1 MSVASAATQ
10 RLSRAP
16 VPPSFGAC
24 EPTRPAHAATAQV
37 AYTTGV
43 VLVRCPGCR
52 NLHLV
57 ADHLGYF
64 DDGDGVANGSG
75 RGGGGGSG
83 IDVES
88 IMRARGEAVR
98 TGRIG
103 DGSADAFVTELTPAD
118 AAVLA
123 SPTKSVSLATG
134 APVTEEYERRPG
146 GSPPGAFSIGAATVA
161 TPAVASASAAAA
173 AALPPGDASSGRPR

>member
-1 MSVASAATQ
+1 M
-10 RLSRAP
+10 SRAP
-16 VPPSFGAC
+16 VLASFDAR
-24 EPTRPAHAATAQV
+24 EPTRPTHAATAQV

-64 DDGDGVANGSG
+64 DDGDGVASG
-75 RGGGGGSG
+75 GGRRSGGGGG

-103 DGSADAFVTELTPAD
+103 NGGADAFVTELTPAD

-146 GSPPGAFSIGAATVA
+146 SSPPGAFSIGAA
-161 TPAVASASAAAA
+161 AVASPAAASAVT
-173 AALPPGDASSGRPR
+173 ALPPGDASSGRPR